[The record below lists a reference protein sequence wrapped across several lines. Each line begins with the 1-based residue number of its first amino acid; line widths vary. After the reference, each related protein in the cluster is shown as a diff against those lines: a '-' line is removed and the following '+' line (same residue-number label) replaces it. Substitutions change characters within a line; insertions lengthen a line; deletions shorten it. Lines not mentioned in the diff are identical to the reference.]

1 MATDIVASLFGVTP
15 EMYQQRQMAQAD
27 ERALQYAQLTPFQQ
41 ANYAISRGAY
51 GLAGALGGALGAQ
64 DPQLQL
70 ISQRNAI
77 ARQIDYNNPASIM
90 EGQRLLAR
98 VGDTVGA
105 LQLANVARDLEY
117 KQAQTT
123 QSLAAAGASRA
134 QAAKSQAEIDKI
146 DRQQRAFALLTG
158 AKPAEAAAP
167 GAAPAGVA
175 APAAMP
181 EAAVPAAA
189 VPGAQPLYSINKQ
202 SLAGLPDDI
211 QNLIQIKLE
220 DAARL
225 RADTTDPQSARADL
239 RLRQAEML
247 EEQAARTFLAKR
259 PDLRRLTGE
268 ESKDAISQRKFNN
281 PIYYTLSDSQ
291 RAAVDKE
298 FDAASEKA
306 QLAQAKQTLGFQFA
320 PTAAAAAPAAA
331 VVPAA
336 APAAVVP
343 AARAT
348 APAAAAST
356 RASISQQIA
365 ELENR
370 RKQFLALT
378 EISDAKAEAEILG
391 DRIKDLREQLKP
403 TEIAKLEREID
414 QFRADGASDTDPRI
428 KTRLDKIVKLST
440 PTSERFGTDREA
452 ISKEKFFKP
461 FAELTQ
467 AQAAVVNAEFE
478 ERQGRKAEKGAAKF
492 TVTQETEFAKQLGA
506 AQGTRYKDAVS
517 LRDNAISALNTFDQ
531 LSKLNDQGLISGSFA
546 TGRVGATNLLNTLG
560 LISPADSATLARS
573 ENYQKVAGDAILAT
587 LGGKLGAGF
596 SNEDRKFIQGLVP
609 QLENSPTARRQL
621 IDFMVSKNRAIVG
634 ETTRL
639 IDYAEN
645 KRTLNGFVPSVPL
658 PSGGGLQG
666 LSDEELR
673 RRYEAARKK

>member
-146 DRQQRAFALLTG
+146 DRQQRAFAQLTG

-167 GAAPAGVA
+167 
-175 APAAMP
+175 
-181 EAAVPAAA
+181 AAVPAAA
-189 VPGAQPLYSINKQ
+189 AAPEAQPLYSINEQ
-202 SLAGLPDDI
+202 SLANLPGDV

-225 RADTTDPQSARADL
+225 RADTTDPQSARAAL

-247 EEQAARTFLAKR
+247 EEQAARTFLANR
-259 PDLRRLTGE
+259 PDLRRLTSE

-306 QLAQAKQTLGFQFA
+306 QLAQAKQSLGFQFA
-320 PTAAAAAPAAA
+320 PTAAATAP
-331 VVPAA
+331 
-336 APAAVVP
+336 APAAVIP
-343 AARAT
+343 AAAA

-365 ELENR
+365 ALENR

-378 EISDAKAEAEILG
+378 EIPDAKAEAEILG
-391 DRIKDLREQLKP
+391 DQIKDLREQLKP
-403 TEIAKLEREID
+403 TEIAKLDREID
-414 QFRADGASDTDPRI
+414 QFRAEGVPDTDPRI
-428 KTRLDKIVKLST
+428 KTRLDKIAKLST

-467 AQAAVVNAEFE
+467 AQVAVVNAEFE
-478 ERQGRKAEKGAAKF
+478 ERQGRKAEKGAPKVYQQGQQVEPKDWIKFEEYIEKQPTFKRTASIISAAPSVLRTIKQATSNDFAARALPASIARLFDEGTLSNQDVKNYAITGGLDDRLASLASNFFTGTVTSVTKQQAEQFMTAIYRGALLDQKDIYIDRARRLGYADSPNYLITIQQLDKELAKF
-492 TVTQETEFAKQLGA
+492 REVQPAP
-506 AQGTRYKDAVS
+506 
-517 LRDNAISALNTFDQ
+517 
-531 LSKLNDQGLISGSFA
+531 A
-546 TGRVGATNLLNTLG
+546 TG
-560 LISPADSATLARS
+560 
-573 ENYQKVAGDAILAT
+573 AGTAS
-587 LGGKLGAGF
+587 GAGGRTM
-596 SNEDRKFIQGLVP
+596 S
-609 QLENSPTARRQL
+609 RQ
-621 IDFMVSKNRAIVG
+621 
-634 ETTRL
+634 
-639 IDYAEN
+639 
-645 KRTLNGFVPSVPL
+645 
-658 PSGGGLQG
+658 
-666 LSDEELR
+666 EEEALLR
-673 RRYEAARKK
+673 RYGQNPGQNTR

>member
-1 MATDIVASLFGVTP
+1 MATDIVTSLFGVTP

-77 ARQIDYNNPASIM
+77 ARQIDPTNLESMRTGIRALV
-90 EGQRLLAR
+90 QA
-98 VGDTVGA
+98 GDQVGA
-105 LQLANVARDLEY
+105 MQLSQILQQRENDIALRSQRE
-117 KQAQTT
+117 
-123 QSLAAAGASRA
+123 AAAGASLA
-134 QAAKSQAEIDKI
+134 QAAKSQAEIDEI
-146 DRQQRAFALLTG
+146 NRQQRAFALLTG

-167 GAAPAGVA
+167 AAAV
-175 APAAMP
+175 P

-189 VPGAQPLYSINKQ
+189 AAPEAQPLYSINKQ

-225 RADTTDPQSARADL
+225 RADTTDPQSARAAL

-247 EEQAARTFLAKR
+247 EEQAARTFLANR

-298 FDAASEKA
+298 FDAASGKA
-306 QLAQAKQTLGFQFA
+306 QLAQAKQSLGFQFA
-320 PTAAAAAPAAA
+320 PTAAAAAPAA
-331 VVPAA
+331 VIPAA
-336 APAAVVP
+336 AA
-343 AARAT
+343 
-348 APAAAAST
+348 APAAAASM

-370 RKQFLALT
+370 RGQMLALT
-378 EISDAKAEAEILG
+378 KVPAAKAEAELLG

-414 QFRADGASDTDPRI
+414 QFRADGAPDTDSRI
-428 KTRLDKIVKLST
+428 KTRLDKIAKLST

-467 AQAAVVNAEFE
+467 AQVAVVNAEFE
-478 ERQGRKAEKGAAKF
+478 ERQGRKAEKGAPKILLPGQPVEAKDWLKFEEFIEKQPTFKRTASIVSAAPSVLRTIRQSTSNDFAARALPSSIARLFDEGVLSNNDVRNYAITGGLDDRLASMASNFF
-492 TVTQETEFAKQLGA
+492 TGKVTSVTKQEAERFMTSVYRGALIDQKEAYVKQAKRLG
-506 AQGTRYKDAVS
+506 Y
-517 LRDNAISALNTFDQ
+517 
-531 LSKLNDQGLISGSFA
+531 
-546 TGRVGATNLLNTLG
+546 
-560 LISPADSATLARS
+560 ADSP
-573 ENYQKVAGDAILAT
+573 NYLT
-587 LGGKLGAGF
+587 T
-596 SNEDRKFIQGLVP
+596 IQ
-609 QLENSPTARRQL
+609 QL
-621 IDFMVSKNRAIVG
+621 
-634 ETTRL
+634 
-639 IDYAEN
+639 
-645 KRTLNGFVPSVPL
+645 
-658 PSGGGLQG
+658 
-666 LSDEELR
+666 DEELAKFKLMTPLKTPGATGT
-673 RRYEAARKK
+673 ETPAAPARTTGNSLVDKYLNPQSPQR

>member
-146 DRQQRAFALLTG
+146 DRQQRAFAQLTG

-167 GAAPAGVA
+167 
-175 APAAMP
+175 
-181 EAAVPAAA
+181 AAVPAAA
-189 VPGAQPLYSINKQ
+189 AAPEAQPLYSINEQ
-202 SLAGLPDDI
+202 SLANLPGDV

-225 RADTTDPQSARADL
+225 RADTTDPQSARAAL

-247 EEQAARTFLAKR
+247 EEQAARTFLANR
-259 PDLRRLTGE
+259 PDLRRLTSE

-306 QLAQAKQTLGFQFA
+306 QLAQAKQSLGFQFA
-320 PTAAAAAPAAA
+320 PTAAATAP
-331 VVPAA
+331 
-336 APAAVVP
+336 APAAVIP
-343 AARAT
+343 AAAA

-365 ELENR
+365 ALENR
-370 RKQFLALT
+370 R
-378 EISDAKAEAEILG
+378 
-391 DRIKDLREQLKP
+391 KDLREQLKP
-403 TEIAKLEREID
+403 TEIAKLDREID
-414 QFRADGASDTDPRI
+414 QFRAEGVPDTDPRI
-428 KTRLDKIVKLST
+428 KTRLDKIAKLST

-467 AQAAVVNAEFE
+467 AQVAVVNAEFE
-478 ERQGRKAEKGAAKF
+478 ERQGRKAEKGAPKILLPGQPVEAKDWLKFEEYIEKQPTFKRTASIISAAPSVLRTIKQATSNDFAARALPASIARLFDEGTLSNQDVKNYAITGGLGDRLASLASNFFTGTVTSVTKQQAEQFMTAIYRGALLDQKDIYIDRARRLGYADSPNYLITIQQLDKELAKF
-492 TVTQETEFAKQLGA
+492 REVQPAP
-506 AQGTRYKDAVS
+506 
-517 LRDNAISALNTFDQ
+517 
-531 LSKLNDQGLISGSFA
+531 A
-546 TGRVGATNLLNTLG
+546 TG
-560 LISPADSATLARS
+560 
-573 ENYQKVAGDAILAT
+573 AGTAS
-587 LGGKLGAGF
+587 GAGGRTM
-596 SNEDRKFIQGLVP
+596 S
-609 QLENSPTARRQL
+609 RQ
-621 IDFMVSKNRAIVG
+621 
-634 ETTRL
+634 
-639 IDYAEN
+639 
-645 KRTLNGFVPSVPL
+645 
-658 PSGGGLQG
+658 
-666 LSDEELR
+666 EEEALLR
-673 RRYEAARKK
+673 RYGQNPGQNTR

>member
-41 ANYAISRGAY
+41 ANYAISRGGY

-158 AKPAEAAAP
+158 AKPAEAAAVP
-167 GAAPAGVA
+167 AAAV
-175 APAAMP
+175 PAAMP
-181 EAAVPAAA
+181 EAAVPAAVA
-189 VPGAQPLYSINKQ
+189 PTSLMDMSQAQIDSYFSAGRQRTERTKREQ
-202 SLAGLPDDI
+202 DLAEIAKLTEDL
-211 QNLIQIKLE
+211 NKLE
-220 DAARL
+220 
-225 RADTTDPQSARADL
+225 PGGI
-239 RLRQAEML
+239 
-247 EEQAARTFLAKR
+247 
-259 PDLRRLTGE
+259 GE
-268 ESKDAISQRKFNN
+268 LSYENRRKFLTDRINEL
-281 PIYYTLSDSQ
+281 TV
-291 RAAVDKE
+291 R
-298 FDAASEKA
+298 
-306 QLAQAKQTLGFQFA
+306 T
-320 PTAAAAAPAAA
+320 AAAPAAPTA

-336 APAAVVP
+336 PAA
-343 AARAT
+343 

-356 RASISQQIA
+356 RASINQQIA
-365 ELENR
+365 ALENR

-378 EISDAKAEAEILG
+378 EIPDAKAEAEILG
-391 DRIKDLREQLKP
+391 DRIKDLREELKP
-403 TEIAKLEREID
+403 DEIAKLERAIE

-428 KTRLDKIVKLST
+428 KTRLDKIAKLST

-467 AQAAVVNAEFE
+467 AQAAVVNAVFE
-478 ERQGRKAEKGAAKF
+478 ERQGNRAEKGAAKF
-492 TVTQETEFAKQLGA
+492 TLPGADRLADIPAFRAAVQRTIEPQLKSITAADQALTAINDSLATGNFASYRAAQVQFARAIAGAGDLSQKELKAAGADPSLLGGA
-506 AQGTRYKDAVS
+506 ADVISTAFTSTPSEDTQKKIRSTLRAIITVSRKQAKDEVDQQRKIALRSPGYNADAVNEA
-517 LRDNAISALNTFDQ
+517 LRF
-531 LSKLNDQGLISGSFA
+531 
-546 TGRVGATNLLNTLG
+546 
-560 LISPADSATLARS
+560 
-573 ENYQKVAGDAILAT
+573 
-587 LGGKLGAGF
+587 
-596 SNEDRKFIQGLVP
+596 P
-609 QLENSPTARRQL
+609 QLEGGTVPTPAVTGGDLAAAAAAELARR
-621 IDFMVSKNRAIVG
+621 R
-634 ETTRL
+634 
-639 IDYAEN
+639 
-645 KRTLNGFVPSVPL
+645 
-658 PSGGGLQG
+658 GG
-666 LSDEELR
+666 
-673 RRYEAARKK
+673 K

>member
-15 EMYQQRQMAQAD
+15 EMYQQRQAAQAD

-41 ANYAISRGAY
+41 ANYAISRGGY

-134 QAAKSQAEIDKI
+134 QAAKSQAEIDEI
-146 DRQQRAFALLTG
+146 DRQQRAFAQLTG
-158 AKPAEAAAP
+158 ARPAEAAAP
-167 GAAPAGVA
+167 AAVV
-175 APAAMP
+175 P
-181 EAAVPAAA
+181 EAAAPTSLMDMSQ
-189 VPGAQPLYSINKQ
+189 AQIDSYFSAGRQRTERIKREQ
-202 SLAGLPDDI
+202 DLAEIARLTEDL
-211 QNLIQIKLE
+211 NKLE
-220 DAARL
+220 
-225 RADTTDPQSARADL
+225 PGGI
-239 RLRQAEML
+239 
-247 EEQAARTFLAKR
+247 
-259 PDLRRLTGE
+259 GE
-268 ESKDAISQRKFNN
+268 LSYENRRKFLTDRINEL
-281 PIYYTLSDSQ
+281 TV
-291 RAAVDKE
+291 R
-298 FDAASEKA
+298 
-306 QLAQAKQTLGFQFA
+306 
-320 PTAAAAAPAAA
+320 TAAAAAPAA
-331 VVPAA
+331 PAA
-336 APAAVVP
+336 
-343 AARAT
+343 

-370 RKQFLALT
+370 RGQMLAL
-378 EISDAKAEAEILG
+378 IKVPAAKAEAELLG

-428 KTRLDKIVKLST
+428 KTRLDKIAKLST

-467 AQAAVVNAEFE
+467 AQVAVVNAEFE

-492 TVTQETEFAKQLGA
+492 TLPGADKLADIPAFRASVQRTIEPQLKSITAADQALTAINDSLATGNFASYRAAQVQFARAIAGAGDLSQKELKAAGADPSLLGGA
-506 AQGTRYKDAVS
+506 ADVISTAFTSTPSEDTQKKIRSTLRAIITVSRKQAKDEVDQQRKIALRSPGYNADAVNEA
-517 LRDNAISALNTFDQ
+517 LRF
-531 LSKLNDQGLISGSFA
+531 
-546 TGRVGATNLLNTLG
+546 
-560 LISPADSATLARS
+560 
-573 ENYQKVAGDAILAT
+573 
-587 LGGKLGAGF
+587 
-596 SNEDRKFIQGLVP
+596 P
-609 QLENSPTARRQL
+609 QLEGGTVPTPAVTGGDLAAAAAAELARR
-621 IDFMVSKNRAIVG
+621 R
-634 ETTRL
+634 
-639 IDYAEN
+639 
-645 KRTLNGFVPSVPL
+645 
-658 PSGGGLQG
+658 GG
-666 LSDEELR
+666 
-673 RRYEAARKK
+673 K

>member
-41 ANYAISRGAY
+41 ANYAIGRGAY

-134 QAAKSQAEIDKI
+134 QAAKSQAEIDEI
-146 DRQQRAFALLTG
+146 DRQQRAFAQLTG

-167 GAAPAGVA
+167 
-175 APAAMP
+175 
-181 EAAVPAAA
+181 AAVPAAA
-189 VPGAQPLYSINKQ
+189 VPVAAAAPEAQPLYSINEQ
-202 SLAGLPDDI
+202 SLANLPGDV
-211 QNLIQIKLE
+211 QNLIRIKLE

-225 RADTTDPQSARADL
+225 RADTTDPQSARAAL

-247 EEQAARTFLAKR
+247 EEQAARTFLANR

-298 FDAASEKA
+298 FDAASGKA
-306 QLAQAKQTLGFQFA
+306 QLAQAKQSLGFQFA
-320 PTAAAAAPAAA
+320 PTAAAAA
-331 VVPAA
+331 

-343 AARAT
+343 AAAA
-348 APAAAAST
+348 APTAAAST

-370 RKQFLALT
+370 RGQMLALT
-378 EISDAKAEAEILG
+378 RVPAAKAEADLLG

-428 KTRLDKIVKLST
+428 KTRLDKIAKLST

-467 AQAAVVNAEFE
+467 AQVAVVNAEFE
-478 ERQGRKAEKGAAKF
+478 ERQGRKAEKGAPKILLPGQPVEAKDWLKFEEFIEKQPTFKRTASIVSAAPSVLRTIRQSTSNDFAARALPSSIARLFDEGVLSNNDVRNYAITGGLDDRLASMASNFF
-492 TVTQETEFAKQLGA
+492 TGKVTSVTKQEAERFMTSVYRGALIDQKEAYVKQAKRLG
-506 AQGTRYKDAVS
+506 Y
-517 LRDNAISALNTFDQ
+517 
-531 LSKLNDQGLISGSFA
+531 
-546 TGRVGATNLLNTLG
+546 
-560 LISPADSATLARS
+560 ADSP
-573 ENYQKVAGDAILAT
+573 NYLT
-587 LGGKLGAGF
+587 T
-596 SNEDRKFIQGLVP
+596 IQ
-609 QLENSPTARRQL
+609 QL
-621 IDFMVSKNRAIVG
+621 
-634 ETTRL
+634 
-639 IDYAEN
+639 
-645 KRTLNGFVPSVPL
+645 
-658 PSGGGLQG
+658 
-666 LSDEELR
+666 DEELAKFKLMTPLKTPGATGT
-673 RRYEAARKK
+673 ETPAAPARTTGNSLVDKYLNPQSPQR